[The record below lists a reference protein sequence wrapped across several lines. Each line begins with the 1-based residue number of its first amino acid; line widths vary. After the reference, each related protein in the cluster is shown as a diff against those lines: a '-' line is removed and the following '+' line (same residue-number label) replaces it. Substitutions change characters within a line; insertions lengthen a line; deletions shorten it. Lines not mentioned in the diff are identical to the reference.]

1 MICLSAH
8 VHYSTWLLFEA
19 VYKYS
24 YATNFISVTLKGK
37 EYFLEKLVRAIKCLS
52 DHL

>member
-1 MICLSAH
+1 MVYLSAH
-8 VHYSTWLLFEA
+8 VHDSTWLLFEA

-24 YATNFISVTLKGK
+24 YANNCISITLKGK
-37 EYFLEKLVRAIKCLS
+37 KYFLEKLVRAIKCLS